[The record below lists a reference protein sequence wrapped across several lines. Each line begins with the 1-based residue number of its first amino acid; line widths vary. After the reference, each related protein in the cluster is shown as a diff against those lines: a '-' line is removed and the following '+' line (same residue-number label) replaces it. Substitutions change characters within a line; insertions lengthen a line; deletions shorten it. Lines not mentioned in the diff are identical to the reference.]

1 MMLDDKNFTKYLNR
15 HEIDAA
21 VQSIANRIN
30 ADYEGK
36 QVVLVGVL
44 KGAIVFM
51 ADLVRHLKV
60 DVEVE
65 FVRLSSYGK
74 ARTSSGTVTIIK
86 DIQADIRG
94 KHVLII
100 EEIIDSGRT
109 LKFLFERLKQSGPA
123 SVEIVTLLDKAS
135 KRIVDVP
142 VKYVGRSIDDQFLV
156 GYGLDLEERC
166 RNLPDIYYLK
176 YPNCSRLTAVAE
188 PISRRRSLVRRVL
201 ARVFFSGP
209 RSYDYRRAICRRRQN
224 VCGEILNSAVLC
236 IQISLESIVSSP
248 QQIIRQKIL
257 SSVENFGT
265 EHCSFSSSANETD
278 GTFSST

>member
-1 MMLDDKNFTKYLNR
+1 MNR

-36 QVVLVGVL
+36 PVVLVGVL

-51 ADLVRHLKV
+51 ADLVRHLKIEA
-60 DVEVE
+60 EVE

-74 ARTSSGTVTIIK
+74 ARTSSGTVTILK
-86 DIQADIRG
+86 DIQADIRD

-109 LKFLFERLKQSGPA
+109 LKFLYERIKSAGPA

-135 KRIVDVP
+135 KRVVDID
-142 VKYVGRSIDDQFLV
+142 VKYVGRLIEDQFLI
-156 GYGLDLEERC
+156 GYGLDLEEHC

-176 YPNCSRLTAVAE
+176 YPN
-188 PISRRRSLVRRVL
+188 
-201 ARVFFSGP
+201 
-209 RSYDYRRAICRRRQN
+209 
-224 VCGEILNSAVLC
+224 
-236 IQISLESIVSSP
+236 
-248 QQIIRQKIL
+248 
-257 SSVENFGT
+257 
-265 EHCSFSSSANETD
+265 
-278 GTFSST
+278 

>member
-1 MMLDDKNFTKYLNR
+1 MLLDEKNFTKYLNR

-21 VQSIANRIN
+21 VQNLANRLN
-30 ADYEGK
+30 SDYEGK

-44 KGAIVFM
+44 KGAIIFM

-60 DVEVE
+60 DFEVE

-74 ARTSSGTVTIIK
+74 ARTSSGTVTILK

-109 LKFLFERLKQSGPA
+109 LKFLFERLKQSGPV
-123 SVEIVTLLDKAS
+123 SVEIVTLLDKAA
-135 KRIVDVP
+135 KRVVDVP

-156 GYGLDLEERC
+156 GYGLDLEERA

-176 YPNCSRLTAVAE
+176 YPN
-188 PISRRRSLVRRVL
+188 
-201 ARVFFSGP
+201 
-209 RSYDYRRAICRRRQN
+209 
-224 VCGEILNSAVLC
+224 
-236 IQISLESIVSSP
+236 
-248 QQIIRQKIL
+248 
-257 SSVENFGT
+257 
-265 EHCSFSSSANETD
+265 
-278 GTFSST
+278 

>member
-1 MMLDDKNFTKYLNR
+1 MTPMFDEKNFTKYLNR

-21 VQSIANRIN
+21 VQSIANRLN
-30 ADYEGK
+30 SDYEGK

-44 KGAIVFM
+44 KGAIVFI
-51 ADLVRHLKV
+51 ADLARHLKFEC
-60 DVEVE
+60 EVE

-74 ARTSSGTVTIIK
+74 ARTSSGTVTILK

-94 KHVLII
+94 KHVLIV

-109 LKFLFERLKQSGPA
+109 LKFLYERLRSSGPA

-142 VKYVGRSIDDQFLV
+142 VKYVGRQIDDQFLI

-176 YPNCSRLTAVAE
+176 YPN
-188 PISRRRSLVRRVL
+188 
-201 ARVFFSGP
+201 
-209 RSYDYRRAICRRRQN
+209 
-224 VCGEILNSAVLC
+224 
-236 IQISLESIVSSP
+236 
-248 QQIIRQKIL
+248 
-257 SSVENFGT
+257 
-265 EHCSFSSSANETD
+265 
-278 GTFSST
+278 

>member
-176 YPNCSRLTAVAE
+176 YPN
-188 PISRRRSLVRRVL
+188 
-201 ARVFFSGP
+201 
-209 RSYDYRRAICRRRQN
+209 
-224 VCGEILNSAVLC
+224 
-236 IQISLESIVSSP
+236 
-248 QQIIRQKIL
+248 
-257 SSVENFGT
+257 
-265 EHCSFSSSANETD
+265 
-278 GTFSST
+278 

>member
-1 MMLDDKNFTKYLNR
+1 MVMIDDKNFTKYLSR

-21 VQSIANRIN
+21 VQSLANRIN

-36 QVVLVGVL
+36 PVVLVGVL
-44 KGAIVFM
+44 KGCIVFM

-60 DVEVE
+60 DAEVE

-86 DIQADIRG
+86 DIGADIRG

-109 LKFLFERLKQSGPA
+109 LKFLFERLKSSGPA

-135 KRIVDVP
+135 KRVVDVP

-156 GYGLDLEERC
+156 GYGLDLEEHC
-166 RNLPDIYYLK
+166 RNLPDVYYLK
-176 YPNCSRLTAVAE
+176 YPN
-188 PISRRRSLVRRVL
+188 
-201 ARVFFSGP
+201 
-209 RSYDYRRAICRRRQN
+209 
-224 VCGEILNSAVLC
+224 
-236 IQISLESIVSSP
+236 
-248 QQIIRQKIL
+248 
-257 SSVENFGT
+257 
-265 EHCSFSSSANETD
+265 
-278 GTFSST
+278 